1 MLNIKRGDCQGAKN
15 SQYIIMLIT
24 ITAYHGCHYTV
35 FAYKTLLLIFLIS
48 DFVCLWQ
55 AGQLQWE
62 LQQLPGFSLHTND
75 SNFWTSYYYC
85 INIFIQISTWFVIF
99 GSQQRKQILYV
110 KTYNDGTKVLAFWT
124 RLLRHSN

>member
-1 MLNIKRGDCQGAKN
+1 
-15 SQYIIMLIT
+15 
-24 ITAYHGCHYTV
+24 
-35 FAYKTLLLIFLIS
+35 LIFLIS

-75 SNFWTSYYYC
+75 SNFLTSYYYC

-110 KTYNDGTKVLAFWT
+110 KTYNDWYKGIGFLNQTSPALPSGLNWEFYVNILNFAKIAWKNIIV
-124 RLLRHSN
+124 